1 MNVSCTR
8 LVTGASDNQLRLW
21 TLELGDESGTAEGK
35 AVPNGE
41 QKSGGA
47 PDGAAAEGEEDVV
60 AAYMGSVV
68 RQGNGEFKVATWRF
82 DVLQSFPVTGG

>member
-1 MNVSCTR
+1 M
-8 LVTGASDNQLRLW
+8 TGASDNQLRLW
-21 TLELGDESGTAEGK
+21 ALELGNESGTAEGK
-35 AVPNGE
+35 AVPNGQ

-47 PDGAAAEGEEDVV
+47 PDAGRERGGAAAAEGEEDVV

-68 RQGNGEFKVATWRF
+68 RQGNGELKVATWRL